1 MVIWHSNGQQK
12 MGARCMS
19 SENTTNITNL
29 KVRKKCIPRSLEFF
43 LKSGTTLDDVMIH
56 IGKKNAIQIW
66 FHLID
71 KEKTFHRHMQSSSA

>member
-29 KVRKKCIPRSLEFF
+29 KVRKKCIPRSLEIF

-56 IGKKNAIQIW
+56 IDKKNSNLNLVSSNRQ
-66 FHLID
+66 
-71 KEKTFHRHMQSSSA
+71 KKTFHRHMQVF

>member
-56 IGKKNAIQIW
+56 IGKKKCNPNLVSFNRQRKDI
-66 FHLID
+66 
-71 KEKTFHRHMQSSSA
+71 S